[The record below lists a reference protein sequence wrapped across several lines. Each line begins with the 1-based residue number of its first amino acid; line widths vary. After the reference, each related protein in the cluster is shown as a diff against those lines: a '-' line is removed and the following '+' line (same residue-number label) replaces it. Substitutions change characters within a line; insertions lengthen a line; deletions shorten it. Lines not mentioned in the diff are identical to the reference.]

1 MKAEDILARVR
12 YDLPETGKIVVGLS
26 GGADSVL
33 LTYLLVQKY
42 GAERLLA
49 VHVHHGIRGAEADRD
64 AEFVQDYCKAL
75 ELHCKVIYK
84 DIPALA
90 AVSGEGV
97 EECARRVRYACFAEE
112 AGENGCIAT
121 AHNAD
126 DNAETLLLNLT
137 RGMGPHGAGGIP
149 PRRGRIYRPILNIS
163 RAEVEHLCKVYRL
176 DYVTDSTN
184 LTVDYTRNKLRH
196 SVLPVLKNVNP
207 QMTQATSRF
216 AESMRLQNE
225 FVFSCANEL
234 LCKAKTPYGYD
245 LKALRTAH
253 EAVLRAALE
262 LLLSSYGRLS
272 YEHICRAAGCVFMGG
287 SLSLPGDIVLEA
299 KQDTLT
305 VRKNR
310 EIKDRN
316 VFSVPLRAGENV
328 LPNGKTLFVEKKIP
342 EKEEINRKVHNL
354 LFQNFSDCDKITN
367 VPRVRTRRAGDV
379 FRPAGRG
386 VTKSVKKI
394 LNELRIPAA
403 ARDRLLLLEKDGVL
417 PNGKTLFV
425 EKKIPEKEEINR
437 KVHNLLFQ
445 NFSDCDKITNVPRVR
460 TRRAGDVFRPAG
472 RGVTKSVKKILNE
485 LRIPAAAR
493 DRLLLLEKD
502 GEIIWIEAV
511 GAAEGYAAKP
521 NFPALELT
529 VTDTAGITRI

>member
-1 MKAEDILARVR
+1 MKTEDILARVR

-33 LTYLLVQKY
+33 LTYLLVRKY

-196 SVLPVLKNVNP
+196 SVLPVLKDVNP

-234 LCKAKTPYGYD
+234 LCKAKMPYGYD
-245 LKALRTAH
+245 LEIL
-253 EAVLRAALE
+253 LRAALE

-310 EIKDRN
+310 ERKDQN

-328 LPNGKTLFVEKKIP
+328 LPNGKTLFVEKKTP
-342 EKEEINRKVHNL
+342 EKEEIDRKVHNL
-354 LFQNFSDCDKITN
+354 LFQNFSNCDKITN

-403 ARDRLLLLEKDGVL
+403 ISNGLLSITDNKYILLLIINVMLLLLGCFMDMAPLITIMTPILLPVVTNPAIGMDPVHFGVVMIFNL
-417 PNGKTLFV
+417 AVGLCTPPVGSALFVGCAIGKTPIERTSKNMLPLYAV
-425 EKKIPEKEEINR
+425 MVTVLLLVTYIPEIS
-437 KVHNLLFQ
+437 LWL
-445 NFSDCDKITNVPRVR
+445 PRL
-460 TRRAGDVFRPAG
+460 T
-472 RGVTKSVKKILNE
+472 
-485 LRIPAAAR
+485 
-493 DRLLLLEKD
+493 
-502 GEIIWIEAV
+502 
-511 GAAEGYAAKP
+511 GYA
-521 NFPALELT
+521 
-529 VTDTAGITRI
+529 G

>member
-1 MKAEDILARVR
+1 MKTEDILARVR
-12 YDLPETGKIVVGLS
+12 YDLPETEKIVVGLS

-64 AEFVQDYCKAL
+64 AEFVQNYCKAL

-196 SVLPVLKNVNP
+196 SVLPVLKDVNP

-234 LCKAKTPYGYD
+234 LCKAKAPYGYD
-245 LKALRTAH
+245 LKALRSAH

-272 YEHICRAAGCVFMGG
+272 YEHICRAASCVFMGG

-305 VRKNR
+305 VRK
-310 EIKDRN
+310 K
-316 VFSVPLRAGENV
+316 
-328 LPNGKTLFVEKKIP
+328 LFVEKKIP
-342 EKEEINRKVHNL
+342 EKEEIDRKVHNL
-354 LFQNFSDCDKITN
+354 LFQNFSDCD
-367 VPRVRTRRAGDV
+367 R
-379 FRPAGRG
+379 
-386 VTKSVKKI
+386 
-394 LNELRIPAA
+394 
-403 ARDRLLLLEKDGVL
+403 
-417 PNGKTLFV
+417 
-425 EKKIPEKEEINR
+425 
-437 KVHNLLFQ
+437 
-445 NFSDCDKITNVPRVR
+445 ITNVPRVR

>member
-1 MKAEDILARVR
+1 MKTEDILARVR

-64 AEFVQDYCKAL
+64 AKFVQDYCKVL
-75 ELHCKVIYK
+75 KLHCKVIYK

-126 DNAETLLLNLT
+126 DNAETLFLNLT

-163 RAEVEHLCKVYRL
+163 RAEVEYLCKVYQL

-196 SVLPVLKNVNP
+196 SVLPVLKDVNP
-207 QMTQATSRF
+207 QMTQAASRF

-225 FVFSCANEL
+225 FVFARANEL

-245 LKALRTAH
+245 LEILRSAH

-272 YEHICRAAGCVFMGG
+272 YEHICRAASCVFMGG

-354 LFQNFSDCDKITN
+354 LFQNFSD
-367 VPRVRTRRAGDV
+367 R
-379 FRPAGRG
+379 
-386 VTKSVKKI
+386 
-394 LNELRIPAA
+394 
-403 ARDRLLLLEKDGVL
+403 
-417 PNGKTLFV
+417 
-425 EKKIPEKEEINR
+425 
-437 KVHNLLFQ
+437 
-445 NFSDCDKITNVPRVR
+445 ITNVPRVR

>member
-12 YDLPETGKIVVGLS
+12 YDLPETGKIIVGLS

-196 SVLPVLKNVNP
+196 SVLPVLKDVNP

-234 LCKAKTPYGYD
+234 LCKAKAPYGYD
-245 LKALRTAH
+245 LEILRSAH

-272 YEHICRAAGCVFMGG
+272 YEHICRAASCVFMGG

-310 EIKDRN
+310 ERKNRN

-342 EKEEINRKVHNL
+342 EKEEI
-354 LFQNFSDCDKITN
+354 D
-367 VPRVRTRRAGDV
+367 
-379 FRPAGRG
+379 
-386 VTKSVKKI
+386 
-394 LNELRIPAA
+394 
-403 ARDRLLLLEKDGVL
+403 
-417 PNGKTLFV
+417 
-425 EKKIPEKEEINR
+425 R

>member
-1 MKAEDILARVR
+1 MKTEDILARVR

-64 AEFVQDYCKAL
+64 AEFVQNYCKAL

-163 RAEVEHLCKVYRL
+163 RAEVEYLCKVYQL

-196 SVLPVLKNVNP
+196 SVLPVLKDVNP

-216 AESMRLQNE
+216 AESMRLQNG

-245 LKALRTAH
+245 LEILRSAH

-272 YEHICRAAGCVFMGG
+272 YEHICRAAGCVFMGRQPLFAG
-287 SLSLPGDIVLEA
+287 GHRAGGEAGRAHGTKKPGDKRPECVFCSAESGRKRA
-299 KQDTLT
+299 SE
-305 VRKNR
+305 RKNAVCGEKNSR
-310 EIKDRN
+310 KRRN
-316 VFSVPLRAGENV
+316 R
-328 LPNGKTLFVEKKIP
+328 P
-342 EKEEINRKVHNL
+342 E
-354 LFQNFSDCDKITN
+354 S
-367 VPRVRTRRAGDV
+367 
-379 FRPAGRG
+379 
-386 VTKSVKKI
+386 S
-394 LNELRIPAA
+394 
-403 ARDRLLLLEKDGVL
+403 
-417 PNGKTLFV
+417 
-425 EKKIPEKEEINR
+425 
-437 KVHNLLFQ
+437 
-445 NFSDCDKITNVPRVR
+445 
-460 TRRAGDVFRPAG
+460 
-472 RGVTKSVKKILNE
+472 
-485 LRIPAAAR
+485 
-493 DRLLLLEKD
+493 
-502 GEIIWIEAV
+502 
-511 GAAEGYAAKP
+511 
-521 NFPALELT
+521 
-529 VTDTAGITRI
+529 

>member
-12 YDLPETGKIVVGLS
+12 YDLPEAGKIVVGLS

-112 AGENGCIAT
+112 AGEHGCIAT

-126 DNAETLLLNLT
+126 ENAETLLLNLT

-196 SVLPVLKNVNP
+196 SVLPVLKDVNP

-216 AESMRLQNE
+216 A
-225 FVFSCANEL
+225 
-234 LCKAKTPYGYD
+234 
-245 LKALRTAH
+245 
-253 EAVLRAALE
+253 
-262 LLLSSYGRLS
+262 
-272 YEHICRAAGCVFMGG
+272 
-287 SLSLPGDIVLEA
+287 
-299 KQDTLT
+299 
-305 VRKNR
+305 
-310 EIKDRN
+310 
-316 VFSVPLRAGENV
+316 
-328 LPNGKTLFVEKKIP
+328 
-342 EKEEINRKVHNL
+342 
-354 LFQNFSDCDKITN
+354 
-367 VPRVRTRRAGDV
+367 
-379 FRPAGRG
+379 
-386 VTKSVKKI
+386 
-394 LNELRIPAA
+394 
-403 ARDRLLLLEKDGVL
+403 
-417 PNGKTLFV
+417 
-425 EKKIPEKEEINR
+425 
-437 KVHNLLFQ
+437 
-445 NFSDCDKITNVPRVR
+445 
-460 TRRAGDVFRPAG
+460 
-472 RGVTKSVKKILNE
+472 
-485 LRIPAAAR
+485 
-493 DRLLLLEKD
+493 
-502 GEIIWIEAV
+502 
-511 GAAEGYAAKP
+511 
-521 NFPALELT
+521 
-529 VTDTAGITRI
+529 

>member
-1 MKAEDILARVR
+1 MCTW
-12 YDLPETGKIVVGLS
+12 YS
-26 GGADSVL
+26 GGGS
-33 LTYLLVQKY
+33 
-42 GAERLLA
+42 
-49 VHVHHGIRGAEADRD
+49 DRD

-90 AVSGEGV
+90 VVSGEGR

-163 RAEVEHLCKVYRL
+163 RAEVEHLCKVYQL

-196 SVLPVLKNVNP
+196 SVLPVLKDVNP
-207 QMTQATSRF
+207 QMTQAASRF

-225 FVFSCANEL
+225 FVFACANEL

-245 LKALRTAH
+245 LKALRSAH

-262 LLLSSYGRLS
+262 LLLASYGRLS

-299 KQDTLT
+299 KQDTLM

-310 EIKDRN
+310 GIKDRN

-342 EKEEINRKVHNL
+342 EKEEIDRKVHNL
-354 LFQNFSDCDKITN
+354 LFQNFSDCDRITN
-367 VPRVRTRRAGDV
+367 VPRVRSGARAMFQTRRA
-379 FRPAGRG
+379 R
-386 VTKSVKKI
+386 
-394 LNELRIPAA
+394 
-403 ARDRLLLLEKDGVL
+403 RD
-417 PNGKTLFV
+417 
-425 EKKIPEKEEINR
+425 EIG
-437 KVHNLLFQ
+437 Q
-445 NFSDCDKITNVPRVR
+445 
-460 TRRAGDVFRPAG
+460 
-472 RGVTKSVKKILNE
+472 KILNE